1 MRETTSR
8 CNPAI
13 VTTRRQDSQSRIH
26 IIQPN
31 PRSILDS
38 SFLEK
43 QNIAFP
49 GSAEEANKIQT
60 CPLNSQQNSWQPTK
74 QTEKRERERAAR
86 SRAHYIMEHI
96 TT

>member
-1 MRETTSR
+1 MRETTSG

-13 VTTRRQDSQSRIH
+13 VTTRRQDNQSWIH

-49 GSAEEANKIQT
+49 SSAEEANKKNPNMPIEF
-60 CPLNSQQNSWQPTK
+60 PTK
-74 QTEKRERERAAR
+74 QLTTNQANREERERGQ
-86 SRAHYIMEHI
+86 I
-96 TT
+96 